1 MKNDTF
7 VEFCIEQ
14 ALKQLET
21 ATERSSE
28 TADMVCVDKEYKA
41 HAQLGSLK
49 VIIEEAVY
57 YLKKAKD
64 EHEA

>member
-14 ALKQLET
+14 SLKQLET
-21 ATERSSE
+21 AMERSSE

>member
-21 ATERSSE
+21 AMERSSE
-28 TADMVCVDKEYKA
+28 TADMVCVDKDYKA
-41 HAQLGSLK
+41 NAQLGSLK
-49 VIIEEAVY
+49 VIIAEAVH
-57 YLKKAKD
+57 YLKKAKE

>member
-21 ATERSSE
+21 AMERSSE
-28 TADMVCVDKEYKA
+28 TTDMVCVDKDYKA
-41 HAQLGSLK
+41 NAQLGSLK
-49 VIIEEAVY
+49 VIIAEAVH
-57 YLKKAKD
+57 YLKKAKED
-64 EHEA
+64 A

>member
-21 ATERSSE
+21 AMERSSE

-41 HAQLGSLK
+41 NAQLGSLK
-49 VIIEEAVY
+49 IIIQEAVY

>member
-21 ATERSSE
+21 AMERSSE
-28 TADMVCVDKEYKA
+28 TADMVCVDKDYKA
-41 HAQLGSLK
+41 NAQLGSLK
-49 VIIEEAVY
+49 VIIAEAVN
-57 YLKKAKD
+57 YLKKAKED
-64 EHEA
+64 A

>member
-1 MKNDTF
+1 MKNHTY

-21 ATERSSE
+21 AMERSKQ
-28 TADMVCVDKEYKA
+28 TADMVAVSEEYKP

-49 VIIEEAVY
+49 VIIEEAVA
-57 YLKKAKD
+57 YLKRAKD
-64 EHEA
+64 EA

>member
-21 ATERSSE
+21 AMERSSE

-41 HAQLGSLK
+41 NAQLGSLK
-49 VIIEEAVY
+49 VIIAEAVH
-57 YLKKAKD
+57 YLKKAKED
-64 EHEA
+64 A

>member
-21 ATERSSE
+21 AMERSIE
-28 TADMVCVDKEYKA
+28 TADMVCVDKDYKA
-41 HAQLGSLK
+41 NAQLGSLK
-49 VIIEEAVY
+49 VIIAEAVH
-57 YLKKAKD
+57 YLKKAKED
-64 EHEA
+64 A

>member
-21 ATERSSE
+21 AMERSSE
-28 TADMVCVDKEYKA
+28 TADMVCVDKDYKA
-41 HAQLGSLK
+41 NAQLGSLK
-49 VIIEEAVY
+49 VIIAEAVH
-57 YLKKAKD
+57 YLKKAKED
-64 EHEA
+64 A

>member
-21 ATERSSE
+21 AMERSSE
-28 TADMVCVDKEYKA
+28 TADMVCIDKEYKA
-41 HAQLGSLK
+41 NAQLGSLK
-49 VIIEEAVY
+49 VIIAEAVH
-57 YLKKAKD
+57 YLKKAKE

>member
-7 VEFCIEQ
+7 IEFCIEQ

-21 ATERSSE
+21 AMERSKA
-28 TADMVCVDKEYKA
+28 TADMVAINDEYKA

-49 VIIEEAVY
+49 VIIAEAVY

>member
-1 MKNDTF
+1 M
-7 VEFCIEQ
+7 
-14 ALKQLET
+14 
-21 ATERSSE
+21 ERSSE

-49 VIIEEAVY
+49 IIIQEAVY

>member
-21 ATERSSE
+21 AMERSSE

-41 HAQLGSLK
+41 NAQLGSLK
-49 VIIEEAVY
+49 VIIAEAVH
-57 YLKKAKD
+57 YLKKAKE

>member
-1 MKNDTF
+1 MKNLTE

-21 ATERSSE
+21 AMERSKA
-28 TADMVCVDKEYKA
+28 TAEMVCVDREYKA
-41 HAQLGSLK
+41 HAQLGSLS
-49 VIIEEAVY
+49 VIIAEAVY
-57 YLKKAKD
+57 YLKRAKD